1 MDLPGIRQKNIR
13 EMVESNDG
21 PCGGQLGKILSSSFY
36 NNKLSLIMSDHNR
49 NPKRTKNLFSFFKK
63 KNDGS
68 SSSTLPSSSSLSIPI
83 CDEQN
88 LPESPI
94 IKPQVERIEYE
105 RVDDYHDF
113 NINYLERDPGLRRL
127 ICTYPVNEQDNVRKA
142 YILLGP
148 CQPELE
154 DYPSHLEGRDFRR
167 FNKKWFGQFTW
178 LEYSIAKNKVFC
190 FPCFIFDMNQSH
202 PTFIVDGYQKWKRIG
217 GNQCAFQHHIGKLN
231 SPHHLAMQK
240 WISLKTPSLH
250 IEKVVEKQSK
260 QQVMENRL
268 RLTTTIE
275 GIRYLANQ
283 ALAFRGH
290 DESVDSSNGGN
301 FIEIIK
307 SFARMNIEVEK
318 VVLDKAPQN
327 AQYIAH
333 DIQKQILHIF
343 ANKVRKTICKELGK
357 NKFCLLVD
365 ESLDESGKEQMA
377 IILRFVDCDGFIRE
391 RFFDIVS
398 VVDTNALTLKKEIC
412 KVLGNNDILVENMR
426 SQGASA
432 KRRSELNLI
441 RKVEL
446 NGLLDSGE
454 LETGR
459 GLNQARSL
467 KRAGATRWGS
477 HYASI
482 TSLMC
487 LFKETKLLIQ
497 EISDHGP
504 NQQFRGDAESNY
516 IAMMSFEFVFSL
528 VLMDKIMGLTNFLC
542 QVFQAKTQDIVSALN
557 FVENTKMQLQ
567 DMRVH
572 GWDDLFCS
580 VVSFCEL
587 HGVDVPDMSARYM
600 TGTHRSCQQKDF
612 ITFEHYYRVD
622 VFNDVIDCML
632 RELND
637 RFPEQTVEL
646 LILSSAL
653 DPRNSFKSFNIE
665 HICKLAEKFYPA
677 DFLPNELKDLEIELR
692 YFQND
697 VDSVGVD
704 SSRFYSNNG
713 TSFFMY
719 ENY

>member
-1 MDLPGIRQKNIR
+1 
-13 EMVESNDG
+13 
-21 PCGGQLGKILSSSFY
+21 
-36 NNKLSLIMSDHNR
+36 
-49 NPKRTKNLFSFFKK
+49 
-63 KNDGS
+63 
-68 SSSTLPSSSSLSIPI
+68 
-83 CDEQN
+83 
-88 LPESPI
+88 
-94 IKPQVERIEYE
+94 
-105 RVDDYHDF
+105 
-113 NINYLERDPGLRRL
+113 
-127 ICTYPVNEQDNVRKA
+127 
-142 YILLGP
+142 
-148 CQPELE
+148 
-154 DYPSHLEGRDFRR
+154 
-167 FNKKWFGQFTW
+167 
-178 LEYSIAKNKVFC
+178 
-190 FPCFIFDMNQSH
+190 
-202 PTFIVDGYQKWKRIG
+202 
-217 GNQCAFQHHIGKLN
+217 
-231 SPHHLAMQK
+231 
-240 WISLKTPSLH
+240 
-250 IEKVVEKQSK
+250 
-260 QQVMENRL
+260 
-268 RLTTTIE
+268 
-275 GIRYLANQ
+275 
-283 ALAFRGH
+283 
-290 DESVDSSNGGN
+290 
-301 FIEIIK
+301 
-307 SFARMNIEVEK
+307 
-318 VVLDKAPQN
+318 
-327 AQYIAH
+327 
-333 DIQKQILHIF
+333 
-343 ANKVRKTICKELGK
+343 
-357 NKFCLLVD
+357 
-365 ESLDESGKEQMA
+365 MA

-426 SQGASA
+426 GQGYDGASNMCGSWNGLQALFLQDYPYAYYVHCFAHRLQLALNGAAKDVKVLWRFFSMLTNIVNFVSASA

-487 LFKETKLLIQ
+487 LFKETKLLLQ

-504 NQQFRGDAESNY
+504 NQQFRGDAERNY

-528 VLMDKIMGLTNFLC
+528 VLMDKIMRLTNFLC

-587 HGVDVPDMSARYM
+587 HGVDVPDMGARYM

-637 RFPEQTVEL
+637 RFLEQTVEL

-665 HICKLAEKFYPA
+665 HIYVNL
-677 DFLPNELKDLEIELR
+677 LR
-692 YFQND
+692 NFIMLISFQM
-697 VDSVGVD
+697 S
-704 SSRFYSNNG
+704 
-713 TSFFMY
+713 
-719 ENY
+719 

>member
-1 MDLPGIRQKNIR
+1 
-13 EMVESNDG
+13 
-21 PCGGQLGKILSSSFY
+21 
-36 NNKLSLIMSDHNR
+36 
-49 NPKRTKNLFSFFKK
+49 
-63 KNDGS
+63 
-68 SSSTLPSSSSLSIPI
+68 
-83 CDEQN
+83 
-88 LPESPI
+88 
-94 IKPQVERIEYE
+94 
-105 RVDDYHDF
+105 
-113 NINYLERDPGLRRL
+113 
-127 ICTYPVNEQDNVRKA
+127 
-142 YILLGP
+142 
-148 CQPELE
+148 
-154 DYPSHLEGRDFRR
+154 
-167 FNKKWFGQFTW
+167 
-178 LEYSIAKNKVFC
+178 
-190 FPCFIFDMNQSH
+190 
-202 PTFIVDGYQKWKRIG
+202 
-217 GNQCAFQHHIGKLN
+217 
-231 SPHHLAMQK
+231 
-240 WISLKTPSLH
+240 
-250 IEKVVEKQSK
+250 
-260 QQVMENRL
+260 MENRL

-290 DESVDSSNGGN
+290 DESVDSSNRGN

-307 SFARMNIEVEK
+307 SFARMNIEVKK
-318 VVLDKAPQN
+318 VFLDKAPQN

-333 DIQKQILHIF
+333 DKQKQILHIF

-357 NKFCLLVD
+357 NKFCILVD
-365 ESLDESGKEQMA
+365 ESLDES
-377 IILRFVDCDGFIRE
+377 
-391 RFFDIVS
+391 
-398 VVDTNALTLKKEIC
+398 DTNALTLKKEIC
-412 KVLGNNDILVENMR
+412 KVLGNNDILVENMCG
-426 SQGASA
+426 QEYDGASNMRGSWNGLQA
-432 KRRSELNLI
+432 LFLQDCPYAYYVHCFAHRLQLALNGAAKDVKVLWRFFLMLTNIVNFVSASPKRRSELNLI

-487 LFKETKLLIQ
+487 LFKKTKLLLQ

-542 QVFQAKTQDIVSALN
+542 QVFQTKTQDIVSALN

-587 HGVDVPDMSARYM
+587 HGVDVPDMGARYM

-622 VFNDVIDCML
+622 VFNDAIDCML

-646 LILSSAL
+646 LILCSAL

-665 HICKLAEKFYPA
+665 HICKLAEKFYPV

-692 YFQND
+692 YFEND

-719 ENY
+719 ENYSESALKHHS

>member
-1 MDLPGIRQKNIR
+1 
-13 EMVESNDG
+13 
-21 PCGGQLGKILSSSFY
+21 
-36 NNKLSLIMSDHNR
+36 
-49 NPKRTKNLFSFFKK
+49 
-63 KNDGS
+63 
-68 SSSTLPSSSSLSIPI
+68 
-83 CDEQN
+83 
-88 LPESPI
+88 
-94 IKPQVERIEYE
+94 
-105 RVDDYHDF
+105 
-113 NINYLERDPGLRRL
+113 
-127 ICTYPVNEQDNVRKA
+127 
-142 YILLGP
+142 
-148 CQPELE
+148 
-154 DYPSHLEGRDFRR
+154 
-167 FNKKWFGQFTW
+167 
-178 LEYSIAKNKVFC
+178 
-190 FPCFIFDMNQSH
+190 
-202 PTFIVDGYQKWKRIG
+202 
-217 GNQCAFQHHIGKLN
+217 
-231 SPHHLAMQK
+231 
-240 WISLKTPSLH
+240 
-250 IEKVVEKQSK
+250 
-260 QQVMENRL
+260 MENRL

-290 DESVDSSNGGN
+290 DESVDSSNRGN

-307 SFARMNIEVEK
+307 SIARMNIEVEK

-426 SQGASA
+426 GQGYDGASNMRGSWNGLQALFLQDCPYAYYVHCFAHRLQLALNGAAKDVKVLWRFFSMLTNIVNFVSASA

-454 LETGR
+454 LET
-459 GLNQARSL
+459 
-467 KRAGATRWGS
+467 
-477 HYASI
+477 
-482 TSLMC
+482 
-487 LFKETKLLIQ
+487 ETKLLLQ

-504 NQQFRGDAESNY
+504 NQQFRGDAE
-516 IAMMSFEFVFSL
+516 I
-528 VLMDKIMGLTNFLC
+528 
-542 QVFQAKTQDIVSALN
+542 FQAKTQDIVSALN
-557 FVENTKMQLQ
+557 FVDNTKMQLQ

-637 RFPEQTVEL
+637 RFPKQTVEL

-653 DPRNSFKSFNIE
+653 DPRNSFKSFNID

-692 YFQND
+692 LIRLVLTLPVSTATTERAFSCMRIIKNRLQSTIADEFLADCMTLHIEREFAN
-697 VDSVGVD
+697 SITNA
-704 SSRFYSNNG
+704 SIIEEFKISKSRRVKF
-713 TSFFMY
+713 
-719 ENY
+719 